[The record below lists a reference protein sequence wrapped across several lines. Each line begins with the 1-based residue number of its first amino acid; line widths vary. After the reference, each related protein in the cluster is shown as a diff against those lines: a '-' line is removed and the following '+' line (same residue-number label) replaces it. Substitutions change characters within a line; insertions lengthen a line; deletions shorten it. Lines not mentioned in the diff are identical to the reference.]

1 MRGACALSAVA
12 QTIDFAHRGNADSSA
27 IARRLEPAAALG
39 VGAVWSPAA
48 LRLSSAASSALP
60 GTGGAFPKKTSIA
73 SSATEHQI
81 MASHSFL
88 CEPAR

>member
-1 MRGACALSAVA
+1 MRGARALSAVA
-12 QTIDFAHRGNADSSA
+12 QTIDSAHRGNADSSA
-27 IARRLEPAAALG
+27 IARHIEPAAAMG
-39 VGAVWSPAA
+39 VGAVGSTAA

-60 GTGGAFPKKTSIA
+60 WTGRAPPKKTSIA